1 VIETA
6 LARLL
11 PSDLTGGHL
20 VALMVDWVHFGEHC
34 CVVALSIDIG
44 GAQHH
49 QPSGMDL
56 RRTPLWSPI
65 RSSGCVSA
73 AWMSPARS

>member
-11 PSDLTGGHL
+11 PSDLTGGYL

-49 QPSGMDL
+49 
-56 RRTPLWSPI
+56 
-65 RSSGCVSA
+65 
-73 AWMSPARS
+73 